1 MLTGRHLC
9 NFSPV
14 YGDWRINGKEYIL
27 KLKNIEPFL
36 LKDQL
41 KVINFN
47 DIGHKGKHMD
57 NYLDVKRY
65 HDCDIN
71 YPGILTIAENPYNC
85 KYRMIDG
92 RHRIL
97 KMTNMDMKKSVFYII
112 DYDLFFKHLEE
123 VVTC

>member
-41 KVINFN
+41 KVIN
-47 DIGHKGKHMD
+47 I
-57 NYLDVKRY
+57 
-65 HDCDIN
+65 
-71 YPGILTIAENPYNC
+71 
-85 KYRMIDG
+85 
-92 RHRIL
+92 
-97 KMTNMDMKKSVFYII
+97 
-112 DYDLFFKHLEE
+112 
-123 VVTC
+123 